1 VAFTQDLFT
10 SRRNYPDGNTRIG
23 EIDRICYDSNTNTL
37 RIGDGSTPGGIIISG
52 GGSGDYTLPIATA
65 NSLGGVEIGTNISID
80 GNGKISVDLSSYA
93 TTTYVTNAIT
103 NKAYNLVEEHFS
115 NDYIAQQF
123 EKTYLKISN
132 GKN

>member
-1 VAFTQDLFT
+1 LPGVLLEAMFCKTIVVA
-10 SRRNYPDGNTRIG
+10 NNV
-23 EIDRICYDSNTNTL
+23 
-37 RIGDGSTPGGIIISG
+37 GGISEIVKPNETG
-52 GGSGDYTLPIATA
+52 FLAEKGDEREFA
-65 NSLGGVEIGTNISID
+65 SLMKNAID
-80 GNGKISVDLSSYA
+80 LN
-93 TTTYVTNAIT
+93 TNAIT